1 MNFFHNLLTKMLQIK
16 ASIHCV
22 SRHKLVKMAKKKN
35 PIVFMD
41 VTIDGDAVGR
51 MLFELYADI
60 VPRTVENFR
69 ALCTG
74 EMGYGS
80 VTKKPLHYKG
90 SLFHRIIKGFM
101 AQGGDFSRRDG
112 TRGESIYGGNFPDE
126 NFVLDHDGP
135 GLLSMANAG
144 RDTNGSQFFI
154 TLKSAPHLDGK
165 HVVFGKLILGHEVL
179 RSIEN
184 VDVDGDR
191 PVVPVKIVSC
201 GELNENVTILHENDE
216 NKSMK
221 SKKAKDNDANDS
233 HEGRHKGRHKKPKG
247 KRKKK
252 KRRYYSSESDSS
264 SDTDIQSSETD
275 SDSDSYTLSTSD
287 TSSSTDDRRHRR
299 KRYSRREKY
308 KQKQK
313 RERRREKKRRRR
325 ERKSRH
331 KAKRTINYFA
341 INDTRMLDSESE
353 TKSTYAS
360 SSDDD
365 GNHKGSARKSK
376 KASSHIPDEE
386 QPPLLKENDTNFHDK
401 ESVMLEKLLGEEAKL
416 QRENVGLQNNGN
428 TAMKFERNEDELPNL
443 EVNPKK
449 NHCMGLNRSVSKS
462 MSISPRN
469 ESRSPSP
476 RRSIGRS
483 PPQRD
488 LSRSP
493 INEARKNSI
502 SRSPP
507 HRGISR
513 SPSGRKLRSSVRRTV
528 RKSPVGDITRSKSRS
543 PERSLQQR
551 NPSASLEKVAIQ
563 RSPSRTSVN
572 EKRHSISRSSG
583 KSLQQRSPSRSP
595 LMAVKS
601 VSRSPIKS
609 SSRSKSHSPVQ
620 VHSRRSISR
629 SQGSPFHKASSKSKS
644 RSPVQPRS
652 RRSLNRSQGSPDRR
666 AISPPPNRRK
676 SLSRSISPDGSP
688 KRIRRGRGFSQQYSY
703 ARRYRTPSPD
713 RSPVRSHRF
722 GGRSDRDRYSGYR
735 TYHNRSPPRRHRS
748 PPRGRTPPRFKENIS
763 AWGFFRY
770 RGRRSRSRSISRSPV
785 GYRGRARGD
794 YIPSPA
800 LSRSPVPDNS
810 RSRAAWDK
818 VRSEKRK
825 SISRSRSP
833 SGSRSRSLSRSR
845 SRSPDI
851 TSPKRSSKDLSRS
864 PSTSGGKKGLVSYGD
879 ASPDFAGK

>member
-1 MNFFHNLLTKMLQIK
+1 
-16 ASIHCV
+16 
-22 SRHKLVKMAKKKN
+22 MAKKKN

-41 VTIDGDAVGR
+41 VTIHGDAVGR
-51 MLFELYADI
+51 MLFELFADI
-60 VPRTVENFR
+60 VPWTVENFR

-74 EMGYGS
+74 EMGCGS
-80 VTKKPLHYKG
+80 VTKKALHYKG

-112 TRGESIYGGNFPDE
+112 TGGESIYGGKFPDE
-126 NFVLDHDGP
+126 NFVLNHDGP

-144 RDTNGSQFFI
+144 RDANGSQFFI
-154 TLKSAPHLDGK
+154 TFKSAPHLDGK

-201 GELNENVTILHENDE
+201 GELNENVTTLHENDK

-221 SKKAKDNDANDS
+221 LKKAKDNDTDDS
-233 HEGRHKGRHKKPKG
+233 HEGRQKGRHKKPKG

-275 SDSDSYTLSTSD
+275 SDSDSYTSSTSD
-287 TSSSTDDRRHRR
+287 TSSSTDERRHRR

-308 KQKQK
+308 KRKRK
-313 RERRREKKRRRR
+313 RERRREKRRRRR

-331 KAKRTINYFA
+331 KAK
-341 INDTRMLDSESE
+341 RMLDSESE

-376 KASSHIPDEE
+376 KASSHIP
-386 QPPLLKENDTNFHDK
+386 
-401 ESVMLEKLLGEEAKL
+401 EKLLGEEAKS

-449 NHCMGLNRSVSKS
+449 SHSIGLNRSVSKS

-476 RRSIGRS
+476 RRSVSRS
-483 PPQRD
+483 PPQMD

-513 SPSGRKLRSSVRRTV
+513 SPSGRNLRSPVRRTV
-528 RKSPVGDITRSKSRS
+528 RKSPIGDITRSKSRS
-543 PERSLQQR
+543 PDKVHSISASGSSARSLQQR
-551 NPSASLEKVAIQ
+551 NPSASLEKAPIQ

-583 KSLQQRSPSRSP
+583 RSLQQRSPSRSP

-601 VSRSPIKS
+601 ISRSPIRS

-629 SQGSPFHKASSKSKS
+629 SQGSPVRRASSKSKS

-666 AISPPPNRRK
+666 AISPRPNRRK

-688 KRIRRGRGFSQQYSY
+688 KRVRRGRGFSQQYSY

-713 RSPVRSHRF
+713 RSPVRSHRY
-722 GGRSDRDRYSGYR
+722 GGRGDRDRYSGYR
-735 TYHNRSPPRRHRS
+735 NYHNRSPPRRHRS
-748 PPRGRTPPRFKENIS
+748 SPRGRTPP
-763 AWGFFRY
+763 RY

-810 RSRAAWDK
+810 RSRATWDK
-818 VRSEKRK
+818 VRSEKRR

-851 TSPKRSSKDLSRS
+851 TSPKRPSKDLSRS